1 MQHYWVVSLQA
12 RSLQLYVQNKTYMT
26 NAKKQ
31 KGEGATNIPSRD
43 IVILFVGCG
52 TDILCGERVD
62 NMVNKEKFCLQI
74 AKTQGCRFNEIA

>member
-1 MQHYWVVSLQA
+1 MQ
-12 RSLQLYVQNKTYMT
+12 R
-26 NAKKQ
+26 
-31 KGEGATNIPSRD
+31 NIPSRD

>member
-31 KGEGATNIPSRD
+31 KGEGATYLRG
-43 IVILFVGCG
+43 ILLSCLSGV
-52 TDILCGERVD
+52 ERIFYAV
-62 NMVNKEKFCLQI
+62 K
-74 AKTQGCRFNEIA
+74 G